1 MSTIKDVAKRAGVS
15 ISTASYALNNHPN
28 VHEDTRA
35 RILKAAE
42 ELDYYPNANA
52 RNLKTKKTGNV
63 GVFIY
68 GFGGPIFSD
77 ILEGIRNQL
86 QKHGFNIIVTSG
98 KSSSVLLKERQVDA
112 AIVFDNNILDEV
124 LVQYAKSS
132 PLVVLDRTLQSDN
145 IYHSM
150 IDNEGLTYDFIT
162 RMIDKGYKNFSY
174 LSGPKDAY
182 NNQERLVGFTKALKD
197 KGLKMK
203 RLFEGDFTIH
213 GGHEI
218 AMNLEVLNENEFIF
232 CANDESAIGLIQ
244 GLNKRGIQVPNQIS
258 VSGFDGIYLSE
269 YIEPKLSTISIDH
282 YGWGKL
288 IAKFVIAKLQKQ
300 QTDDLEHPKAEIIL
314 RESC

>member
-1 MSTIKDVAKRAGVS
+1 MATIKDVAKRAGVS
-15 ISTASYALNNHPN
+15 ISTASYALNNQPN

-124 LVQYAKSS
+124 LIQYAKTS
-132 PLVVLDRTLQSDN
+132 PLVVLDRTLESDN

-150 IDNEGLTYDFIT
+150 IDNEGLTYQFIEK
-162 RMIDKGYKNFSY
+162 MIEKGYKKFSY

-182 NNQERLVGFTKALKD
+182 NNQERLVGFKRALED
-197 KGLKMK
+197 HGLEMN
-203 RLFEGDFTIH
+203 RFLEGDFTIH

-218 AMNLEVLNENEFIF
+218 GLNLNIEAGHEFIF

-244 GLNKRGIQVPNQIS
+244 GLNQRGIKVPEQLA

-269 YIEPKLSTISIDH
+269 YIQPKLSTIEIDH

-288 IAKFVIAKLQKQ
+288 IAKFIIAKLQK
-300 QTDDLEHPKAEIIL
+300 TSADNLEHPEAKIIL